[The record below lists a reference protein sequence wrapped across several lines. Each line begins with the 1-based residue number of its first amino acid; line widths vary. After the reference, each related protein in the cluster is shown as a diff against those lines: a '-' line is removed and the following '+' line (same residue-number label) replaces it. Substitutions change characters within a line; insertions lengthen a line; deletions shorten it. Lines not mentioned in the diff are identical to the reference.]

1 VPTTCGTNSAV
12 LSISI
17 TGYTHTCVADMDF
30 SFKRGAISFS
40 CVHHLGGG
48 ADAVNFDYT
57 FSDSGAVYPTAT
69 SAASGT
75 YKCPSGARI
84 SSLNDQTGDI
94 TVTFSDLIGGIAGS
108 YSGLTVTYESSF
120 HPPGCRNTAVDVY
133 VSGRMN
139 SIAPLSACSPCS
151 SRIPPSA
158 TYNVTVLTPTLL
170 QTSCNSGYYG
180 AVSTQM
186 CTLMAIFRDL
196 PSLASHARPSFFLQ
210 YTLSGSLL

>member
-1 VPTTCGTNSAV
+1 VPATCGTNSAV

-17 TGYTHTCVADMDF
+17 TGFTHNWVGDVDF
-30 SFKRGAISFS
+30 SFKRGGVSFS
-40 CVHHLGGG
+40 CVHQLGGS
-48 ADAVNFDYT
+48 AHAVNFDYT

-158 TYNVTVLTPTLL
+158 TSN
-170 QTSCNSGYYG
+170 
-180 AVSTQM
+180 
-186 CTLMAIFRDL
+186 
-196 PSLASHARPSFFLQ
+196 FLQ
-210 YTLSGSLL
+210 